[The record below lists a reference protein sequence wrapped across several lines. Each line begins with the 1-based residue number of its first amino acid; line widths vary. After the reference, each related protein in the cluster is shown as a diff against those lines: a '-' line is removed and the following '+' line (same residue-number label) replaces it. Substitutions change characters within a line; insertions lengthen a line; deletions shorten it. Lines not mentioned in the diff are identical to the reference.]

1 MIRRFLSALVLVWII
16 GFVIFVA
23 ILPRPQDD
31 RVADGIIV
39 LTGGAKRIERGLQ
52 LLEDR
57 RAKRMLVSGV
67 NLVVGRRDFLIQF
80 RAPPRLFDCCIDLGQ
95 EAIDTRSNGAESAA
109 WVRKHGYRS
118 VRLVT
123 TDWHMRRARF
133 ELDQALPP
141 EVKIVSDAVRSEPD
155 LGILFREY
163 HKYLLRRIA
172 VIFGL

>member
-1 MIRRFLSALVLVWII
+1 MIRRLLSALLLIWVI
-16 GFVIFVA
+16 GFVLFVA
-23 ILPRPQDD
+23 LLPRQGDERQTD
-31 RVADGIIV
+31 AIIV
-39 LTGGAKRIERGLQ
+39 LTGGPNRIERGLT
-52 LLEDR
+52 LLQQR
-57 RAKRMLVSGV
+57 KARRMLVSGV
-67 NLVVGRRDFLIQF
+67 NLVVQRRDFLIQF
-80 RAPPRLFDCCIDLGQ
+80 RVPPPLFDCCIDLGQ

-109 WVRKHGYRS
+109 WVKKHRYRS

-141 EVKIVSDAVRSEPD
+141 DVAIIGDAVRSEPD

-172 VIFGL
+172 VLFGI